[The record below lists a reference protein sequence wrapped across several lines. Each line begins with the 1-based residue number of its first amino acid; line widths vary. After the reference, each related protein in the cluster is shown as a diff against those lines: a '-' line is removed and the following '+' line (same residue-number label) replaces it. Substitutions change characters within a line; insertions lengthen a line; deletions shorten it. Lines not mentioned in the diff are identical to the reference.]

1 MCGILLVKSK
11 DLIPLQTHLQAFSRL
26 QSRGPD
32 FDRYQY
38 KNNIFIGQTVLHITG
53 SRDYYDHDHINFL
66 SYNGEIYNFKQFGN
80 YNNDIE
86 FVDHAVNNDMNLF
99 DRAWGPWAWAWSNG
113 LTVRY
118 ASDPQGEKCL
128 YQYQDNDI
136 LIVSSEISPILEY
149 VNLIKLDV
157 PYKNKTWTML
167 SQTPWQG
174 IKKIDPGM
182 LYQDGIAIEKIDSI
196 WSWIKPIKYTS
207 IDEAYE
213 EFQHVWKS
221 VVKSMIPTCRSALTY
236 SGGLD
241 SSVILS
247 HVPDLE
253 LYSVNCVGKDPIVDC
268 IDKFLTPPE
277 LKRLHRF
284 DIDEKQWAQEFHDM
298 INTIKMPALSWS
310 FVGQWIAIRNCQQRV
325 LFTGA
330 GADELF
336 GGYDFYRDLDYTVE
350 GSTSP
355 FSRFGDPVIWQRCLQ
370 AYNNDARQA
379 TMLMD
384 YWYQVVGCDARAVDL
399 ITGSWG
405 IEARNPFLARP
416 VMQLA
421 LSLPVEYKIST
432 VAKPLIRRLFLER
445 WRDQDIL
452 PKKGFS
458 GHANDAL
465 PWLNIDISLTG
476 DRMTDWRQIA
486 RESFY
491 ASS

>member
-11 DLIPLQTHLQAFSRL
+11 DSIPLQTHLQAFAL
-26 QSRGPD
+26 LKNRGPD
-32 FDRYQY
+32 FDRYKY
-38 KNNIFIGQTVLHITG
+38 DKNIFIGQTVLHITG
-53 SRDYYDHDHINFL
+53 SRDYYNHEHTNFL
-66 SYNGEIYNFKQFGN
+66 SYNGEIYNFAQFGN
-80 YNNDIE
+80 YSNDIE
-86 FVDHAVNNDMNLF
+86 FVDHAVNNDLLLLKQ
-99 DRAWGPWAWAWSNG
+99 AWGPWAWAWSDFE
-113 LTVRY
+113 TVTY

-136 LIVSSEISPILEY
+136 LIVSSEIAPILEY

-157 PYKNKTWTML
+157 PYVNKTWTML
-167 SQTPWQG
+167 GQTPWQG
-174 IKKIDPGM
+174 IRKIEPGV
-182 LYQDGIAIEKIDSI
+182 LYQDGYPVHEIDSI
-196 WSWIKPIKYTS
+196 WNWIDQPTYS
-207 IDEAYE
+207 CIDEAYE
-213 EFQHVWKS
+213 EFRHLWKS
-221 VVKSMIPTCRSALTY
+221 VTKSMTPACRSALTY

-241 SSVILS
+241 SGVILS

-253 LYSVNCVGKDPIVDC
+253 LYSVNCIGKDPIVDR
-268 IDKFLTPPE
+268 IDKFLTHFE
-277 LKRLHRF
+277 QDRLHRF
-284 DIDEKQWAQEFHDM
+284 DIDEKQWAMEFHDM
-298 INTIKMPALSWS
+298 INTIKMPAQSWS

-336 GGYDFYRDLDYTVE
+336 GGYDFYQDLDYAVE

-355 FSRFGDPVIWQRCLQ
+355 FSKFGDPVIWQRCLQ

-379 TMLMD
+379 TLLMD

-405 IEARNPFLARP
+405 IEARNPFMARP
-416 VMQLA
+416 IMQLA

-432 VAKPLIRRLFLER
+432 VPKPLIRRLFLER
-445 WRDQDIL
+445 WSEQQVL
-452 PKKGFS
+452 PKKGFT

-465 PWLNIDISLTG
+465 PWMNISIESTG
-476 DRMTDWRQIA
+476 DRMADWRQIA

-491 ASS
+491 AGQ